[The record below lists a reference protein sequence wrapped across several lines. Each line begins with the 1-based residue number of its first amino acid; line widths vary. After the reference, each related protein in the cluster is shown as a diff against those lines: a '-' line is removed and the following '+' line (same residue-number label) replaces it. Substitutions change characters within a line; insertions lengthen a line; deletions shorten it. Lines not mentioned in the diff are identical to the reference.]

1 MSSRRPSPGE
11 ASRTP
16 SPRRTL
22 ALTGTATLLALGLT
36 SPLAAPLT
44 APALADAPAG
54 ARAVD
59 RPSKADLDVLYVGA
73 HPDDEASRLSMFGE
87 WRERF
92 GAETGVVTVTRGEGG
107 GNAIGPEEGPALGLI
122 REREEREAVG
132 TLGVTDV
139 YNLDKVDFYYSV
151 SAPLHQEAWNERETL
166 GRLVRVM
173 RETRPEVVMTM
184 NPAPSPGNHGGHQ
197 EAALL
202 AIEAYEAAADPKR
215 YRNQITREGLRPWA
229 AKKLLT
235 TSVRGSAGSAGP
247 SCSTSYTPADPTDD
261 IYGVWAGRESRSGET
276 FAQLEREAQRKYAS
290 QGWSGFPDVSSDPS
304 AIGCDFVRQIDARV
318 PFVRGDLTADA
329 AASSTILEG
338 AVLPSVGGLPLG
350 TGLDVSTE
358 AFQVVPGGTSTID
371 VVLTAPTSG
380 DLRRTT
386 VALDLPPGWSG
397 DPSANLGR
405 VSAGESVERSL
416 SVTPPRDADVDRVL
430 VGVDV
435 DTRRGSGF
443 GSQQLDVVPAVE
455 GVQEPLPQVSQFDT
469 WTERVGVEQ
478 LQGIVK
484 PVLTL
489 PSGGTRTVGVDVTN
503 RGDAPAS
510 GEVEL
515 DLPDGFSAD
524 GPRSFTALA
533 PGATERV
540 DVEVTN
546 DDDSLPTANEGG
558 VNGDH
563 DYTVLTTSGGETAES
578 AAALELVPTETV
590 GDTAAP
596 ELDGVVED
604 GEYAAEID
612 LSRRWE
618 GTDCSSAEDCSAT
631 GWIARS
637 GGALYVAAEVTDD
650 TLGTVLAP
658 SDCKRHWRVDSLEL
672 AIDPTGTSEN
682 TSTTFKA
689 AVLPTTTE
697 GVACAS
703 RDADN
708 RQGPIG
714 TFEQVGGGGTPARAA
729 DDTAPG
735 FEAVSKLNE
744 PYTGYVI
751 EAKIPFSVLPATV
764 DPDRMGLNA
773 FVYDSDTQDRTGQT
787 RLGWSTF
794 GGVQG
799 DPYRWGRVVL
809 EGDAPP
815 EVATGEP
822 KLDFPALSS
831 LESPA
836 SIAQAVRTGVAL
848 SGLPQTPRRAGAEV
862 ARVAPRDGAVVAFV
876 KSRGSGTAYLFAM
889 YGDQVAGRR
898 VVEVGPGSTRVRI
911 PTPSEP
917 GWRVLMA
924 LDSDVSGT
932 ASSAAVVPLARRSR

>member
-1 MSSRRPSPGE
+1 MSSRRRSSGE

-16 SPRRTL
+16 APRRTL

-36 SPLAAPLT
+36 SPLAGPLA
-44 APALADAPAG
+44 APARADTPAG
-54 ARAVD
+54 ARAID
-59 RPSKADLDVLYVGA
+59 RASPADLDVLYVGA

-92 GAETGVVTVTRGEGG
+92 GARTGVVTVTRGEGG

-122 REREEREAVG
+122 REREERKAVG

-151 SAPLHQEAWNERETL
+151 SAPLHQQAWNERETL

-202 AIEAYEAAADPKR
+202 AIEAYEAAADPAR
-215 YRNQITREGLRPWA
+215 YPRQITREGLRPWA

-235 TSVRGSAGSAGP
+235 TAVRGTAGSAGP
-247 SCSTSYTPADPTDD
+247 NCPTTYTPTDATED
-261 IYGVWAGRESRSGET
+261 VYGVWAGRESRSGT
-276 FAQLEREAQRKYAS
+276 TWAQLERQAQRAYAS
-290 QGWSGFPDVSSDPS
+290 QGWAGFPDVSSDPS
-304 AIGCDFVRQIDARV
+304 TIGCDYVRQIDSRV
-318 PFVRGDLTADA
+318 PFVRGDLTSDA
-329 AASSTILEG
+329 APSSTILEG
-338 AVLPSVGGLPLG
+338 AVLPSTGGLPLG
-350 TGLDVSTE
+350 TGLDVSTD
-358 AFQVVPGGTSTID
+358 AFEVVPGGSTTLD
-371 VVLTAPTSG
+371 VVLTAPRGS
-380 DLRRTT
+380 DLRRTE
-386 VALDLPPGWSG
+386 VALDLPQGWSG
-397 DPSANLGR
+397 TPAVRLGR
-405 VSAGESVERSL
+405 VSAGESVERSFT
-416 SVTPPRDADVDRVL
+416 VTAPDSAEIDRVL

-435 DTRRGSGF
+435 TSRDGTGF
-443 GSQQLDVVPAVE
+443 GDQQLDVVPLVE
-455 GVQEPLPQVSQFDT
+455 GVQEPLPQVAQFDT

-524 GPRSFTALA
+524 GPQPFAGLA

-546 DDDSLPTANEGG
+546 DDASLPTANAGG
-558 VNGDH
+558 ANGDY
-563 DYTVLTTSGGETAES
+563 DYSVLTTSGGDTAES

-612 LSRRWE
+612 LGRRWE
-618 GTDCSSAEDCSAT
+618 GTACSSAEDCSAT

-637 GGALYVAAEVTDD
+637 GDAFYVAAEVTDD
-650 TLGTVLAP
+650 TLGTRLAP

-764 DPDRMGLNA
+764 DPERMGFNA

-815 EVATGEP
+815 AVATSEP
-822 KLDFPALSS
+822 RLDFPALSS
-831 LESPA
+831 LESPP
-836 SIAQAVRTGVAL
+836 SIAQALRTGVAL
-848 SGLPQTPRRAGAEV
+848 SGLPQTPERQAAEV
-862 ARVAPRDGAVVAFV
+862 IRVVPRDGAVRAVV
-876 KSRGSGTAYLFAM
+876 QSRGSGTAYLFAM
-889 YGDQVAGRR
+889 YGDEVVGRR
-898 VVEVGPGSTRVRI
+898 VVAVGPGTTRVRI
-911 PTPSEP
+911 PTSGNP

-924 LDSDVSGT
+924 FDSDVRGS

>member
-1 MSSRRPSPGE
+1 MPR
-11 ASRTP
+11 
-16 SPRRTL
+16 PRRTSTPALGTTL
-22 ALTGTATLLALGLT
+22 AAALSAALGL
-36 SPLAAPLT
+36 SLLPAALS
-44 APALADAPAG
+44 G
-54 ARAVD
+54 AEAATPEGATVRE
-59 RPSKADLDVLYVGA
+59 RPDPADLDVLYVGA

-87 WRERF
+87 WRERY

-122 REREEREAVG
+122 REREERKAVG
-132 TLGVTDV
+132 TLDVSDV

-151 SAPLHQEAWNERETL
+151 SAPLHQEAWNARETL
-166 GRLVRVM
+166 GRLVRVV
-173 RETRPEVVMTM
+173 RETRPEIVMTM

-202 AIEAYEAAADPKR
+202 AIEAYEAAADRDR
-215 YRNQITREGLRPWA
+215 YRGQITREGLRPWA
-229 AKKLLT
+229 ASKLLT
-235 TSVRGSAGSAGP
+235 TAVAGTAGASGSACP
-247 SCSTSYTPADPTDD
+247 TQYTPADPTDD
-261 IYGVWAGRESRSGET
+261 IYGVWSGRASESGET
-276 FAQLEREAQRKYAS
+276 YAQLERRAQRVYAS
-290 QGWSGFPDVSSDPS
+290 QGWSGFPDVSADP
-304 AIGCDFVRQIDARV
+304 ARLGCDFVRQIDARV
-318 PFVRGDLTADA
+318 PFLRGDLSAEAAD
-329 AASSTILEG
+329 SSTILEG
-338 AVLPSVGGLPLG
+338 AVLPTVGGLPLG

-358 AFQVVPGGTSTID
+358 QVEVVPGGSTTLD
-371 VVLTAPTSG
+371 VALTAPRDR
-380 DLRRTT
+380 DLRRVA
-386 VALDLPPGWSG
+386 VALDVPDGWSAPEPATIG
-397 DPSANLGR
+397 TVRAGR
-405 VSAGESVERSL
+405 TVRESFT
-416 SVTPPRDADVDRVL
+416 VTAPAAAEVDRVL

-435 DTRRGSGF
+435 DSRQGTGF
-443 GSQQLDVVPAVE
+443 GDQQLDVVPAVQ
-455 GVQEPLPQVSQFDT
+455 GVQEPLPQVAQFDA

-478 LQGIVK
+478 LRGIVK

-515 DLPDGFSAD
+515 DLPDGFSVPGAATYT
-524 GPRSFTALA
+524 GLA

-540 DVEVTN
+540 ELEVTN
-546 DDDSLPTANEGG
+546 DDTSLPTANQGG
-558 VNGDH
+558 TNGDY
-563 DYTVLTTSGGETAES
+563 DYTVRTTSGTGSSTS
-578 AAALELVPTETV
+578 AAALELVPTATV
-590 GDTAAP
+590 PDAAAP
-596 ELDGVVED
+596 TLDGTVEE

-612 LSRRWE
+612 LSRKWE
-618 GTDCSSAEDCSAT
+618 GSDCTDAADCSAT
-631 GWIARS
+631 GWVARS
-637 GGALYVAAEVTDD
+637 GDALYVAAEVTDD
-650 TLGTVLAP
+650 TLGTKLAP

-689 AVLPTTTE
+689 AVLPTTTG

-708 RQGPIG
+708 KQGPIG

-751 EAKIPFSVLPATV
+751 EARIPFSDLPATV
-764 DPDRMGLNA
+764 DPERMGFNA

-815 EVATGEP
+815 AVATSEP
-822 KLDFPALSS
+822 RLDFPALSS
-831 LESPA
+831 LESPP
-836 SIAQAVRTGVAL
+836 SITQAVRTRVAL
-848 SGLPQTPRRAGAEV
+848 SGLPQTPRRDSAEV
-862 ARVAPRDGAVVAFV
+862 VRAVPRDGAVTAVV
-876 KSRGSGTAYLFAM
+876 ESRGRGTAHLFAM
-889 YGDQVAGRR
+889 YGDEVVGQR
-898 VVEVGPGSTRVRI
+898 VVRVRPGTSRI
-911 PTPSEP
+911 TVPTEGNP

-924 LDSDVSGT
+924 FDSDGVGS
-932 ASSAAVVPLARRSR
+932 ASSAAAVPVARRTR

>member
-1 MSSRRPSPGE
+1 MSSRRRSPGE

-36 SPLAAPLT
+36 SPLAGPLA
-44 APALADAPAG
+44 APALADTPAG

-59 RPSKADLDVLYVGA
+59 RPAKADLDVLYVGA

-92 GAETGVVTVTRGEGG
+92 GARTGVVTVTRGEGG

-122 REREEREAVG
+122 REREERKAVG

-202 AIEAYEAAADPKR
+202 AIEAYEAAADPAR
-215 YRNQITREGLRPWA
+215 YPNQITREGLRPWA

-235 TSVRGSAGSAGP
+235 TAVRGTAGSAGP
-247 SCSTSYTPADPTDD
+247 NCSTSYTPADTTDD

-276 FAQLEREAQRKYAS
+276 WAQLERQAQRAYAS
-290 QGWSGFPDVSSDPS
+290 QGWAGFPDVSSDPS
-304 AIGCDFVRQIDARV
+304 TIGCDFVRQIDSRV

-350 TGLDVSTE
+350 TGLDVSTDAVE
-358 AFQVVPGGTSTID
+358 VVPGGATTLD
-371 VVLTAPTSG
+371 VVLRAPRDA
-380 DLRRTT
+380 DLRRTR
-386 VALDLPPGWSG
+386 VALDLPQGWSG
-397 DPSANLGR
+397 APAAGLGR
-405 VSAGESVERSL
+405 VSAGESVTRSFA
-416 SVTPPRDADVDRVL
+416 VTAPANAEVDRVL

-435 DTRRGSGF
+435 VTRDGSGY
-443 GSQQLDVVPAVE
+443 GNQQLDVVPVVE
-455 GVQEPLPQVSQFDT
+455 GEQEPLPQVAQFDA

-503 RGDAPAS
+503 HGDAVAS

-524 GPRSFTALA
+524 GPQPFTGLA

-540 DVEVTN
+540 DIEVTN
-546 DDDSLPTANEGG
+546 DDASLPTANQGG
-558 VNGDH
+558 VNGDY
-563 DYTVLTTSGGETAES
+563 DYTVLTTSGAGTSES

-596 ELDGVVED
+596 SLDGVVED
-604 GEYAAEID
+604 GEYTAEID

-618 GTDCSSAEDCSAT
+618 GTACTDAADCSAT
-631 GWIARS
+631 GWITRS
-637 GGALYVAAEVTDD
+637 GDALYVAAEVTDD
-650 TLGTVLAP
+650 TLGTKLAP

-689 AVLPTTTE
+689 AVLPTTTG

-714 TFEQVGGGGTPARAA
+714 TFEQVGGGGSPARAS

-735 FEAVSKLNE
+735 FEAVSKVNE

-764 DPDRMGLNA
+764 DPDRMGFNA

-815 EVATGEP
+815 AVATSEP
-822 KLDFPALSS
+822 RLDFPALSS
-831 LESPA
+831 LESPP
-836 SIAQAVRTGVAL
+836 SIAQALRTGVAL
-848 SGLPQTPRRAGAEV
+848 SGLPQTPKRVSAEV
-862 ARVAPRDGAVVAFV
+862 VRVVPRDGAVAAIVQ
-876 KSRGSGTAYLFAM
+876 SRGRGTAYLFAM
-889 YGDQVAGRR
+889 YGDQVAGQR
-898 VVEVGPGSTRVRI
+898 VVEVGPGTTRVRI
-911 PTPSEP
+911 PTSGNP

-924 LDSDVSGT
+924 FDSDVLGS